1 MLCGGLQGNLNIS
14 RESNVFGGE
23 MPVKRAKGACGHGSC
38 KKKEKLS
45 KCKYCK
51 KLYCQVHINPLMPG
65 AEKSEK
71 GHVCPLAYEDA
82 AREVVAEDKGKVRS
96 LENKLE
102 KSGKEVA
109 IEADWVIGVKTDKD
123 IELVKETMLGS
134 RDKYR
139 GILVDIHPELD
150 IEKKNQIMKWL
161 TEFAK
166 ENNWNAEVYSDTK
179 IHFTPPTGADSGRL
193 SLWDKFVNWLKD

>member
-1 MLCGGLQGNLNIS
+1 
-14 RESNVFGGE
+14 

-45 KCKYCK
+45 ECKYCK

-65 AEKSEK
+65 AEESGK

-82 AREVVAEDKGKVRS
+82 AREAVAKDKGELRS
-96 LENKLE
+96 LESSLG
-102 KSGKEVA
+102 KSGGEVA
-109 IEADWVIGVKTDKD
+109 IEADWVIEVKTDED
-123 IELVKETMLGS
+123 VELVKETMLGS

-139 GILVDIHPELD
+139 GVLVDIRPELD
-150 IEKKNQIMKWL
+150 IEKKNQIMKWM

-166 ENNWNAEVYSDTK
+166 ENNWKVDVYSNTK
-179 IHFTPPTGADSGRL
+179 IHFSPPGEMDEGKP
-193 SLWDKFVNWLKD
+193 SLWDRFVNWLKD